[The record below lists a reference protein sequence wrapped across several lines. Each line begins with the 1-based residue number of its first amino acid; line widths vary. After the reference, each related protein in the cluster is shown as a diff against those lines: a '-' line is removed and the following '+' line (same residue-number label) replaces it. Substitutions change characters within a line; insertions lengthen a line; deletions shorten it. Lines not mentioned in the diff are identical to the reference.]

1 MDVNRRNRA
10 EFREFLIIQGI
21 PGGAADG
28 SGRSRMKLL
37 NRASVL
43 ATFALFSVPAF
54 VTVGAAETAK
64 AMLKD
69 AKGQDVGFVSF
80 VQTPP
85 ACCFGFCSQR
95 ADGRACLSHPC
106 RGQV

>member
-1 MDVNRRNRA
+1 
-10 EFREFLIIQGI
+10 
-21 PGGAADG
+21 
-28 SGRSRMKLL
+28 MKLL

-43 ATFALFSVPAF
+43 ATFALFSVPAI
-54 VTVGAAETAK
+54 VTVEAADTAK

-69 AKGQDVGFVSF
+69 AKGQDMGSVSF
-80 VQTPP
+80 VQNSRRL
-85 ACCFGFCSQR
+85 AASAFAHRR